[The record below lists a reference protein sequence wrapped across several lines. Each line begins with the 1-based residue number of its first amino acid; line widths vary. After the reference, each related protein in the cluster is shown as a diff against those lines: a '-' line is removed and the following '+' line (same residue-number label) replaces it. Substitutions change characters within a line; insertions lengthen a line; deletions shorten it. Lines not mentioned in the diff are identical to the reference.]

1 MLKICLGL
9 FGMIR
14 KKINHDDFINFVKLL
29 PRESSIDIF
38 ITCCNKY
45 SEFDSNDIDIDS
57 FTTEINDIFKGY
69 YTNINVYKYEPE
81 IYINRTQQLNYKQF
95 GERTNMH
102 PYRIMSLHDCISKL
116 SKNITDYA
124 KNTNTIYDNVILT
137 RIDMINGISSFG
149 NILNQTNE
157 NNIYLYRDPTVY
169 GHEMGEDRVIISS
182 SKGIKILQNLYESH
196 EALNID
202 EHEFSSEQIITIYL
216 KQFETEINLQIQNGI
231 IMEFSPFKDIKYD
244 PAFLSLQN
252 KFIESRL
259 R

>member
-14 KKINHDDFINFVKLL
+14 KKINHDDFIKFVKLL

-45 SEFDSNDIDIDS
+45 SEFESNDIDIDS
-57 FTTEINDIFKGY
+57 FIKEINQIFKGY

-124 KNTNTIYDNVILT
+124 KNTNTIYDNIILT

-157 NNIYLYRDPTVY
+157 NNIYLYRDPCVY
-169 GHEMGEDRVIISS
+169 GPGMGEDRVIISCN
-182 SKGIKILQNLYESH
+182 KGIKILQNLYKSH
-196 EALNID
+196 ETLNID
-202 EHEFSSEQIITIYL
+202 EHDFSSEKIITIYL
-216 KQFETEINLQIQNGI
+216 KQFETEIKLQIQTGV
-231 IMEFSPFKDIKYD
+231 IMNFSPFKNVKYE
-244 PAFLSLQN
+244 PYFIEFQN
-252 KFIESRL
+252 KLIQKCL
-259 R
+259 T